1 MTIRE
6 IYIYYYE
13 RIENI
18 LLFYLI
24 LDSSYL
30 AGVLFYAGVA
40 KQEVRCGLKN
50 RWGNSCGFDSRLRHQ
65 ILIPCLKNGNGW
77 NTYV

>member
-1 MTIRE
+1 MVLSSFYSWKIPDGDFLLLYLSDIYYMTIRE

-18 LLFYLI
+18 LLFSLI

-30 AGVLFYAGVA
+30 AGVLFYAGVSEWHR
-40 KQEVRCGLKN
+40 KQ
-50 RWGNSCGFDSRLRHQ
+50 
-65 ILIPCLKNGNGW
+65 
-77 NTYV
+77 T